1 MATTGAPVDRG
12 TQLLDEAIRLAA
24 ERGLAAVTH
33 RSVQAAAGAP
43 HGSVTYWFGNREGLL
58 RAMVDRLVEMC
69 EARVGPIAEQM
80 AAMYAAGGQPDVDA
94 VAAGVAAWIDQ
105 DRELHLARLELEVA
119 AIRDPALRDRMRD
132 AAQVFW
138 RMCEPLAA
146 ATGSDDPERDGRAM
160 AAMVDGLLLDRLAHP
175 PQSNELLVAAIR
187 QLLLERARR

>member
-1 MATTGAPVDRG
+1 
-12 TQLLDEAIRLAA
+12 
-24 ERGLAAVTH
+24 
-33 RSVQAAAGAP
+33 VQAAAGAP

-69 EARVGPIAEQM
+69 EARVAPIAEQM

-119 AIRDPALRDRMRD
+119 AIRDRALRDRMRD

-175 PQSNELLVAAIR
+175 PQSRELLVAAIR
-187 QLLLERARR
+187 QLLLDRA